1 MLSLNACPLTDKVET
16 VWYVRLGLDWEGE
29 KQVDLLD
36 LSTPLELIGRSA
48 QFQRIVQVLAQDG
61 DLVIAGAPGCGRRTL
76 VRRAA
81 LEVEALVLEVDCIR
95 ATDGDR
101 FVQLLCEAV
110 NQTFKGA
117 EAQSLIQ
124 EWITSSSADEFFA
137 LNSQESTGRLRLLRS
152 PSVFVSGSN
161 SKQAVRSTARSLQPQ
176 QLWQAFELLL
186 QLPQYCGKSLEKRVV
201 LILHNFPHIRSWDRH
216 GTWETYL
223 RQEIKE
229 YSHVN
234 YVLIAT
240 IAETSTHPHDAIAP
254 VETVQLAP
262 LPDDFLAVWAREIL
276 HAQAL
281 TFDSHS
287 PALELFLEAAQGH
300 FGDAMALI
308 RRLITLRQPD
318 GLIHDFQVHLAIQG
332 LLKDLSMTFESL
344 VMLLPANQVHLLEC
358 LAIDPT
364 EKPQSRE
371 YIHKHGLSRGGSLQ
385 GALIGLQHKGLIYGS
400 EQGYRLALPLLALW
414 IRQRLI

>member
-1 MLSLNACPLTDKVET
+1 M
-16 VWYVRLGLDWEGE
+16 
-29 KQVDLLD
+29 DLLD
-36 LSTPLELIGRSA
+36 LSTPLELIGRPA
-48 QFQRIVQVLAQDG
+48 QFQRIVQILAQDG
-61 DLVIAGAPGCGRRTL
+61 DLLLAGAPGCGRRTL

-110 NQTFKGA
+110 SQTFK
-117 EAQSLIQ
+117 EAAAQTLIQ
-124 EWITSSSADEFFA
+124 QWIKSSSADEFVAF
-137 LNSQESTGRLRLLRS
+137 NSQESTGRLRLLRS
-152 PSVFVSGSN
+152 PRVFASDSN
-161 SKQAVRSTARSLQPQ
+161 SKQAVQSTARSLLPQ

-186 QLPQYCGKSLEKRVV
+186 QLPQYLGKSLDKRVV
-201 LILHNFPHIRSWDRH
+201 LILHNFPHIRSWDRN
-216 GTWETYL
+216 GVWETYL
-223 RQEIKE
+223 RQEIKTQ
-229 YSHVN
+229 SHVN
-234 YVLIAT
+234 YALIAT
-240 IAETSTHPHDAIAP
+240 IAETSTHSDDAIAP

-262 LPDDFLAVWAREIL
+262 LADDFFAVWAREIL
-276 HAQAL
+276 HAQGL

-308 RRLITLRQPD
+308 RRLTTLRQPD
-318 GLIHDFQVHLAIQG
+318 GLIHDFQVQAAIQG

-414 IRQRLI
+414 LRQRLS